1 MRSEV
6 LQDVYCTM
14 DIAVGLM
21 RGGCGLL
28 VADRWGWGHLEGRG
42 DRWEGNFREAA
53 GDVAQIWSV

>member
-1 MRSEV
+1 
-6 LQDVYCTM
+6 M